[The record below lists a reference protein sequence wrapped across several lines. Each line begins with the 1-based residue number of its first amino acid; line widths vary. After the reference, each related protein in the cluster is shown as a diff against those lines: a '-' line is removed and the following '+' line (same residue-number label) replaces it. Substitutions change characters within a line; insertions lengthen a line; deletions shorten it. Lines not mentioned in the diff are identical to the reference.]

1 MKSEKLGKKFIYFFK
16 KKNHHLNLTEQ
27 VEPGQ
32 TELVDV
38 IYVFHL
44 ADTGVQ
50 GSGMNS
56 DRPVTVAHAVYLP
69 FSLMAALLFR
79 ENLLRM
85 KLFEQ

>member
-1 MKSEKLGKKFIYFFK
+1 MQMS
-16 KKNHHLNLTEQ
+16 NLIKQ
-27 VEPGQ
+27 VDEPGQ

-38 IYVFHL
+38 IDVFHL
-44 ADTGVQ
+44 ADASVQ

-85 KLFEQ
+85 KLFEQWHEFSFFN